1 MEDGTF
7 ALFFHPHP
15 AGFDSSRVPAPGN
28 SPSKA
33 KKMLKHFFELNVL
46 TFFWP
51 WMANSRGQGLLSY
64 QIQRGGDEKRG
75 LKFLGVRG
83 EGGQAQLELTDA

>member
-1 MEDGTF
+1 
-7 ALFFHPHP
+7 
-15 AGFDSSRVPAPGN
+15 
-28 SPSKA
+28 
-33 KKMLKHFFELNVL
+33 MLKHLVQKNVL

-75 LKFLGVRG
+75 QMSHPPSTMQHFSLIAQSSSAFFSILMCDFLFY
-83 EGGQAQLELTDA
+83 LTLAFVVLLF